1 VQRQTASRLFSR
13 LTKNKKRFPALNK
26 REVDS
31 PVDPGAP
38 AAGQQAGLVPV
49 LGFRALLIFYFLI
62 VFGPRLLPLA
72 ASVGPGIVV
81 LWGIAFAAYC
91 VPLAL
96 TVIDLSS
103 RFPDEGGIYVWSKR
117 AFGDF
122 HGYITAWT
130 YWTANL
136 AYFPSLLLFGA
147 SQSAFVFP
155 SFSELASEP
164 SYLISW
170 SIAAVIGVFVINVV
184 GLRTATW
191 FNSLTAVARIV
202 PAVLVIALGLY
213 AWVRVGSAT
222 DLSMSNWVPRF
233 NGLSDLFFLS
243 TLAYLFA
250 GFEGASTLSGEIKE
264 PRRNI
269 PRALLTTG
277 LIITGLYVL
286 MSLCFMVLVP
296 ASELDGL
303 EGFADAVGAGAT
315 RIGGEQAGEIVRSVS
330 SAMLALTQLG
340 SVSVWFAIATRL
352 PFVVGLDH
360 YLPRVFGRLH
370 PRFHTPWV
378 SCLVLAMAT
387 AALILLSGFGGRAAQ
402 IYNILISI
410 EIVIFFIPNLY
421 LFATVIKLR
430 HDKSPDHAI
439 RIPGGGIGA
448 WLVGGAGFIV
458 TAASLGFALIPSDDV
473 ESTGF
478 FYASVLGSL
487 GLNLA
492 IGIGLFLFARWR
504 QASHSRAYGAAAS

>member
-1 VQRQTASRLFSR
+1 VNTSDFDNSVE
-13 LTKNKKRFPALNK
+13 PEAL
-26 REVDS
+26 
-31 PVDPGAP
+31 
-38 AAGQQAGLVPV
+38 AAGRRPGLVPV
-49 LGFRALLIFYFLI
+49 LGFRALLLFYFLI
-62 VFGPRLLPLA
+62 VFGPRLIPLA
-72 ASVGPGIVV
+72 ASVGPGVVALWVIV
-81 LWGIAFAAYC
+81 FAAYC

-96 TVIDLSS
+96 TVANLSS

-122 HGYITAWT
+122 HGFVTAWT
-130 YWTANL
+130 YWTSNL
-136 AYFPSLLLFGA
+136 AYFPSLLLFAA

-155 SFSELASEP
+155 SFAELAAEP
-164 SYLISW
+164 GYLLGS
-170 SIAAVIGVFVINVV
+170 SIAAVIGVFVVNVV
-184 GLRTATW
+184 GLRVATW

-213 AWVRVGSAT
+213 AWVEVGSAT
-222 DLSMSNWVPRF
+222 DLSPNNWVPRI
-233 NGLSDLFFLS
+233 GSLSDLFLLS

-250 GFEGASTLSGEIKE
+250 GFEGVSTLGDEIKD

-277 LIITGLYVL
+277 LMITSLYIL

-315 RIGGEQAGEIVRSVS
+315 RIVGEEGGALVRSIS
-330 SAMLALTQLG
+330 SAMLALTMLG

-378 SCLVLAMAT
+378 SCLVLAVAT
-387 AALILLSGFGGRAAQ
+387 AALILLSGLGGRAAQ

-421 LFATVIKLR
+421 LFAAVIKLR
-430 HDKSPDHAI
+430 RDKSPANAV
-439 RIPGGGIGA
+439 RIPGGEIGT
-448 WLVGGAGFIV
+448 LLIGGAGFTV
-458 TAASLGFALIPSDDV
+458 TALSLAFALIPSDGV
-473 ESTGF
+473 ESTSF

-492 IGIGLFLFARWR
+492 IGIGLFLFARRR
-504 QASHSRAYGAAAS
+504 QAAHSRVYGTATR